1 MVFAWITKN
10 QFFSSRFCWFSH
22 CDLKTD
28 PFERIFIKEF
38 TFAQW
43 MTCVRLSK
51 ENLFY
56 SNNTPEIHHIFN
68 FWWQQKLLLM
78 AKQFKIVTLLF
89 ESNREDS
96 GISQLISQLK
106 ILPSLFELKDNDTIV
121 MSTINKLQHI

>member
-1 MVFAWITKN
+1 
-10 QFFSSRFCWFSH
+10 
-22 CDLKTD
+22 
-28 PFERIFIKEF
+28 
-38 TFAQW
+38 
-43 MTCVRLSK
+43 
-51 ENLFY
+51 
-56 SNNTPEIHHIFN
+56 
-68 FWWQQKLLLM
+68 M